1 MKMKICFPL
10 EPVINRELVV
20 LGDNIRM
27 VRQSLHVSQEA
38 MADMCDLHRTYMC
51 DLHRTYMCDIERGK
65 RNVSFCSLLKLG
77 RGLGTTVSEL
87 TRNVESGVRP
97 QSRFSNQRVRP
108 QPASIRPSKNAHSA
122 SPASQ
127 VGLKLD
133 ISRRA
138 SRTGTAQT
146 GDFAI

>member
-51 DLHRTYMCDIERGK
+51 DIERGK

-97 QSRFSNQRVRP
+97 QCRFSNQRVRP